1 MEIRQQSLVT
11 FVMVVVGKTVQIAIM
26 AVMVEILDNVLI
38 AMEQESVDNL

>member
-1 MEIRQQSLVT
+1 MRDPRQNR
-11 FVMVVVGKTVQIAIM
+11 VMSVVVVGGQPVLIAII